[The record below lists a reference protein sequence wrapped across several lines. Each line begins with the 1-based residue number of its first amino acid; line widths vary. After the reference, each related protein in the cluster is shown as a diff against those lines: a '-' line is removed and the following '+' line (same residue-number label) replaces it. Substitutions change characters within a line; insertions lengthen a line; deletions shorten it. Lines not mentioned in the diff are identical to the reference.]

1 MDDAEFKSL
10 TERLQNATPEQKKVF
25 REALSEKASEEA
37 PGTQAVAV
45 PAPAKK
51 RHAELSDRL
60 IAAAELKLDGNDPRQ
75 RAGTFLFNPITNQL
89 KRSPTSG
96 GGSASYDLSGNPKE
110 TGPGSP
116 DDLRT
121 DRLPRMKEESAEAAA
136 EQAAE
141 QAHRQGI
148 RDSVALVTPFSAYP
162 DGSVR
167 PALEGRDIFRDAQGR
182 IEDPAAL
189 RARLVKE
196 GWNLNDATIAAEQ
209 RSRDMFDA
217 PNAKNDGQGVSGMQ
231 RNAVLSTTRGLR
243 PDGTSPRMDVMQQLK
258 NARKDNLESLT
269 AARLN
274 NPFRKEVGVTTKIE
288 TSDGRVLA
296 EREESVGVARGGTGG
311 AVGGSVDK
319 IGPMKLTSDGK
330 RAIANRTSV
339 ATTTP
344 EKLGFQ
350 STNPSPQEKKDFENS
365 FKSKNPDSPV
375 PGADRPTNEVQV
387 VTGRFGT
394 AVGGAPSIKDQLVSQ
409 GKLPQGFE
417 LTPEQRTGQAPL
429 PKEYAAMKQE
439 LLTNAA
445 NVARNEGTISDP
457 GTRAVMRGVGP
468 QGVAAIDTATAKA
481 VADQKMVQES
491 KASDATLR
499 SIYSPAQMDDL
510 DKTIVKANKTGGV
523 VSPKADG
530 TFGIEKK
537 PDPFFD
543 EVVDQLAKSPQER
556 EALSAAFEKTW
567 KNRQAAKKKG

>member
-1 MDDAEFKSL
+1 MDDDQLKTLVEQ
-10 TERLQNATPEQKKVF
+10 LQNATPEQKKVF
-25 REALSEKASEEA
+25 RDALSDEASEEASEEA

-45 PAPAKK
+45 TAPAKK
-51 RHAELSDRL
+51 RRSELSELL
-60 IAAAELKLDGNDPRQ
+60 IAAAERKLDGNDPRQ

-89 KRSPTSG
+89 KASPTSG

-148 RDSVALVTPFSAYP
+148 RDSVALPISYNI
-162 DGSVR
+162 GSGFK
-167 PALEGRDIFRDAQGR
+167 GRDTFKDYQGR
-182 IEDPAAL
+182 IENPAAL
-189 RARLVKE
+189 EARLVKE
-196 GWNLNDATIAAEQ
+196 GWSLNDARTAAGQ
-209 RSRDMFDA
+209 RSRDMYTA
-217 PNAKNDGQGVSGMQ
+217 PNAKNDGLGNAQ
-231 RNAVLSTTRGLR
+231 RAAVLGADRGLR

-258 NARKDNLESLT
+258 NARADNLRAQTE
-269 AARLN
+269 ARLD
-274 NPFRKEVGVTTKIE
+274 NPFRKEAGVTTKIE

-344 EKLGFQ
+344 EKLGYL
-350 STNPSPQEKKDFENS
+350 
-365 FKSKNPDSPV
+365 PV
-375 PGADRPTNEVQV
+375 PGADRSTNEVRV

-394 AVGGAPSIKDQLVSQ
+394 AVGGGISIKDQLVSQ

-417 LTPEQRTGQAPL
+417 LTPEQRRGEAPL
-429 PKEYAAMKQE
+429 PKEYTAMKQE
-439 LLTNAA
+439 LLNNAA

-457 GTRAVMRGVGP
+457 GTHAVMRGAGP
-468 QGVAAIDTATAKA
+468 EGVAAIDTATAKV

-491 KASDATLR
+491 KANEAALR
-499 SIYSPAQMDDL
+499 SIYSPAQMNDL
-510 DKTIVKANKTGGV
+510 YKTIEKAKKTGGEV
-523 VSPKADG
+523 YPTGNG
-530 TFGIEKK
+530 TFGIKEKLLDTNTQEGRDLNADREITKRNNANKQGFLSRLLGNKTNKRK
-537 PDPFFD
+537 P
-543 EVVDQLAKSPQER
+543 
-556 EALSAAFEKTW
+556 
-567 KNRQAAKKKG
+567 